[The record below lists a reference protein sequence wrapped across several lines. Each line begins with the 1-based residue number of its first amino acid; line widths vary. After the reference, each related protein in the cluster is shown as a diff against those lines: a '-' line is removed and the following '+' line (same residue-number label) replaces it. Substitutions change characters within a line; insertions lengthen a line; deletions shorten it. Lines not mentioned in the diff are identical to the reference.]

1 MFDALDMPPALA
13 ILMGVVLLCVVACAW
28 ALRRAAER
36 VRTTALRN
44 LGQARLRAQ
53 AEPGGQACIAQLD
66 TLLKWVA
73 DERDGAFQPF
83 SQQPVVQALLTLLS
97 SVSGLALIEYSS
109 IINL

>member
-1 MFDALDMPPALA
+1 
-13 ILMGVVLLCVVACAW
+13 
-28 ALRRAAER
+28 
-36 VRTTALRN
+36 ALRN

-53 AEPGGQACIAQLD
+53 AQTGGQACIAQLD

-73 DERDGAFQPF
+73 DERDGAFRPF

-109 IINL
+109 MINL